1 MAKDVIKKAKNGTY
15 YFRANLGY
23 HSVTGKQ
30 IQKYCSGFKTKK
42 EAREEYSRLLLTK
55 SEDSEESAGKLP
67 FKQFIEDIFLPW
79 YKTRVKE
86 RTYDNRLP
94 TVKRHLSYFY
104 DFLITEIT
112 PLHVQKWQLFLSKKG
127 YAPSYIRIVQGLFS
141 LAMDRA
147 VVLGLVESNPSKIVG
162 NVKKTKTKIDF
173 WTKEEFEKVLSFFYK
188 EDYYQHFLF
197 MSLWLLFMTG
207 MRIGE
212 ATAIQWEDIDF
223 ETGMLSIDKTLYY
236 KNLDD
241 YTFVEPKTK
250 ASVRHIVLDEDTL
263 TLLHQWKD
271 VQQAVIQTNFVMS
284 YNGVPTQKHTLAHA
298 ITRFAKKAGVHRI
311 RLHALRHSH
320 ASLLISM
327 GENPLIIKDRLGH
340 EDIETTLG
348 TYGHLYPNSNFEVA
362 HKLKGILSFQTA
374 TENKDTSPK
383 NQFTA
388 QYLRKDLESNNAITM
403 Q

>member
-55 SEDSEESAGKLP
+55 SEDSVESAGKLP

-141 LAMDRA
+141 LSMDRA

-284 YNGVPTQKHTLAHA
+284 YNGVPTQKHTLAHV

-388 QYLRKDLESNNAITM
+388 QYLRKDLETNNAITM